1 MKRMQK
7 TNKQILSDNLSY
19 YMTIK
24 GVDRNTLCEA
34 LNFKYSTVSEW
45 LSAKKYPRI
54 DKIEMLANYFDIEK
68 SDLIEDKRIIE
79 LRATDELP
87 DDTPDKAESSSAPS
101 DEDIK
106 FALFDGSEGVTDEMY
121 DEVKRF
127 AKYIKEQ
134 KEKK

>member
-87 DDTPDKAESSSAPS
+87 DNTAGQKEIAPIKRDRSDVINRINALPDDQFEKFAAKAEGYL
-101 DEDIK
+101 DGLED
-106 FALFDGSEGVTDEMY
+106 
-121 DEVKRF
+121 
-127 AKYIKEQ
+127 Q
-134 KEKK
+134 